1 MDPERYL
8 VDIFDQ
14 LTAAGARV
22 FVRVVS
28 LNSDSGGIDA
38 PHFERETAVYIV
50 RLQRF
55 VTAAAPQSCT

>member
-1 MDPERYL
+1 
-8 VDIFDQ
+8 VVF